1 MYRVLLPVDGDEDR
15 AMSIARLVANLPGE
29 PSDVE
34 GVVLNVFEEF
44 EERDDMGA
52 ANSDDLFD
60 GAEPPDT
67 VDMVV
72 DYLSERGIESRSL
85 FEHGDTVDVI
95 LQVAVGEDVDL
106 ITISGRRRSPAGKVI
121 FGSVTQD
128 VLLNSDRPVAVT
140 MEG

>member
-15 AMSIARLVANLPGE
+15 AMSIARMVANLPGE
-29 PSDVE
+29 PSDIE
-34 GVVLNVFEEF
+34 GIVLNVFEEF

-60 GAEPPDT
+60 VAEPPDT
-67 VDMVV
+67 ADMVV
-72 DYLSERGIESRSL
+72 DYLSERDIESRSL

-95 LQVAVGEDVDL
+95 LEVAVEEEVDL

-140 MEG
+140 MER